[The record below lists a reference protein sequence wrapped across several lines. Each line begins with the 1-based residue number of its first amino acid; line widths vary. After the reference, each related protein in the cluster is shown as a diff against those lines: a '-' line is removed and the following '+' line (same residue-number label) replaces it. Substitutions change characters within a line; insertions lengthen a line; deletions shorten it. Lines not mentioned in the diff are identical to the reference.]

1 MIPTSPYTI
10 GRPQIV
16 MNRDDYLLIV
26 FSTDQLDEK
35 LSVFKANEGDLDRWV
50 SQFPSHLSPS
60 SNDNSQLIET
70 LFSPIKD

>member
-16 MNRDDYLLIV
+16 TNRDDYLLIV

-35 LSVFKANEGDLDRWV
+35 LSVFKANEDDLDRWV
-50 SQFPSHLSPS
+50 SQFPSHLPPP